1 MRLLSRSLALV
12 LILCSQHLAQMP
24 ADLIIVNAKVR
35 TLDKNGRVAE
45 AVAVSGNKIS
55 AVGTTLA
62 ISAMAGPN
70 TRTIDAGGRIVL
82 PGFNDSHV
90 HFTAIGNIFSSVA
103 LCWFTTPTAVR
114 FW

>member
-1 MRLLSRSLALV
+1 M

-62 ISAMAGPN
+62 LSLIH
-70 TRTIDAGGRIVL
+70 I
-82 PGFNDSHV
+82 
-90 HFTAIGNIFSSVA
+90 
-103 LCWFTTPTAVR
+103 
-114 FW
+114 